1 MSNRLPVVLLM
12 LFIAAGT
19 FPKQGHDLVDLAA
32 NIVSA
37 TYGLLQGRGVHINQ
51 NSVETVVTLTIIL
64 IAIGALSSAI
74 GGGKL
79 FKGRS

>member
-1 MSNRLPVVLLM
+1 MSNRLPVVLLL

-19 FPKQGHDLVDLAA
+19 FPDHAHDLVDLAA

-37 TYGLLQGRGVHINQ
+37 VYGLLQGQGVHINQ
-51 NSVETVVTLTIIL
+51 NSVETVVTLAIIL

-79 FKGRS
+79 FKGRR

>member
-37 TYGLLQGRGVHINQ
+37 TYGLLQGLGVHINQ

>member
-1 MSNRLPVVLLM
+1 MSNRLPLVLLL
-12 LFIAAGT
+12 LFVAAGT

-37 TYGLLQGRGVHINQ
+37 VFGLLQGQGVHINQ
-51 NSVETVVTLTIIL
+51 NSVETVVTLAVIL

-79 FKGRS
+79 FKGGR

>member
-1 MSNRLPVVLLM
+1 MSNRLPIILLL
-12 LFIAAGT
+12 LFVAGGT

-37 TYGLLQGRGVHINQ
+37 VYGLLQGQGVHINQ
-51 NSVETVVTLTIIL
+51 NSVETVVTLAIIA
-64 IAIGALSSAI
+64 IAIGAFSSAI

-79 FKGRS
+79 FKGGR